1 MFSNESTS
9 VPIPVSFGDPAM
21 LGVGVQRTM
30 SLLASSTPERRNTV
44 RLLYYGQSGME
55 SGWCEMLTELL
66 KQRFPHA
73 NLIIENRALGG
84 FSSQRLVRTSETDL
98 YTFYPDLMILNVLGA
113 DGDYEDIIRRT
124 RERTTAEILILTNHV
139 RKLDEIEGET
149 NPENIVR
156 GVSDW
161 NLYFD
166 CNFLPAVAKKYGCGF
181 GNIREIWKRYLRDT
195 GIDSEILLGG
205 DKFHLGPKG
214 CQVMAE
220 IVNAY
225 LTYRPELPHDDT
237 NVQTSIVG
245 KDIHWVDDKLT
256 LDFTGN
262 RVDVVMKE
270 ATATTASVT
279 IDGTPPSNIPELYKF
294 TRALAT
300 PGAKWP
306 VILKITSLVPLLV
319 EEWTMQVTVNHN
331 NPKHYIFTVQGSL
344 TGADGAGSSE
354 QLFVSNSGRIVI
366 DPADWD
372 VEYALTGLPRIPIP
386 DNFVVNW
393 RVEPYFVDDIISP
406 KIKDDGTETI
416 VTLAQGLVNG
426 QHTLEITGGQ
436 QTSIKTI
443 RIYRPMPP
451 VVGRVVE

>member
-1 MFSNESTS
+1 MYIDKSNDIVKS
-9 VPIPVSFGDPAM
+9 VSFGDPAM

-30 SLLASSTPERRNTV
+30 SLLESSTPEHRNTV

-66 KQRFPHA
+66 RERFPYA

-124 RERTTAEILILTNHV
+124 RERTTAEILILTDHV
-139 RKLDEIEGET
+139 RKLDEIEEET
-149 NPENIVR
+149 NPDNIVR

-166 CNFLPAVAKKYGCGF
+166 CKFLPAVAKKYGCGF
-181 GNIREIWKRYLRDT
+181 GNIRDMWKTYLRDT
-195 GIDSEILLGG
+195 GINPDILLGS
-205 DKFHLGPKG
+205 DKSHLGPKG
-214 CQVMAE
+214 CRVMAE
-220 IVNAY
+220 MVNAY
-225 LTYRPELPHDDT
+225 LTYRPELPYDDT
-237 NVQTSIVG
+237 SVQTSVVG
-245 KDIHWVDDKLT
+245 KDIQWVDDKLM

-270 ATATTASVT
+270 GTSTTTSVT
-279 IDGTPPSNIPELYKF
+279 IDVTPPSKNPELYRL

-306 VILKITSLVPLLV
+306 VILKITSQAPLLV
-319 EEWTMQVTVNHN
+319 EEWTMQVAVNKN
-331 NPKHYIFTVQGSL
+331 NPLNYTFTVQGSL
-344 TGADGAGSSE
+344 TGVDGAGSSD

-393 RVEPYFVDDIISP
+393 RVEPYFIDSIISP
-406 KIKDDGTETI
+406 KVKNDGTETI

-426 QHTLEITGGQ
+426 QHTLGISGCQ
-436 QTSIKTI
+436 QTPIGAV

-451 VVGRVVE
+451 VMGRVVE